1 MNTVSKWVAA
11 TAFGALGAT
20 AVLAPFFLSHGGDDA
35 AASGATSLIAT
46 AAAAW
51 PADGVARGRYMIS
64 IAGCND
70 CHTPGFAMNGGK
82 TPEQAWLTGD
92 ALGWQGPWG
101 TTYAPNLRRT
111 FASLDETS
119 WLAMARTREFL
130 PPMPTP
136 SLRAMSDDDL
146 RAVYRYVRS
155 LGVAGEP
162 APANLPP
169 GQSARGPVV
178 AFPAPPQ

>member
-11 TAFGALGAT
+11 TAYGALGGA
-20 AVLAPFFLSHGGDDA
+20 AVLAPYMLTLGGDDA
-35 AASGATSLIAT
+35 VAADATNPIAT
-46 AAAAW
+46 AAAAA
-51 PADGVARGRYMIS
+51 PSDAVARGRYVIS

-82 TPEQAWLTGD
+82 TSEEAWLTGD

-101 TTYAPNLRRT
+101 TTYPPNLRRT
-111 FASLDETS
+111 FASLDEAS
-119 WLAMARTREFL
+119 WLAMARGRDFL

-155 LGVAGEP
+155 LGAAGEP

-169 GQSARGPVV
+169 GQPARGPVV
-178 AFPAPPQ
+178 VFPAPPQ